1 MTIRERIER
10 SEYQDLSPF
19 AFKAKETEG
28 REYPITKCDIRT
40 DFMRDRDR
48 IVHCKSFRRLKD
60 KTQVYLNPMSSHYRT
75 RLTHTLEV
83 SQIARTIAK
92 ALRLN
97 VDLTE
102 AIALGHD
109 LGHTPFGHA
118 GERELGRHVPFEHNV
133 QSLRIVEKL
142 ENGKGLNLTK
152 EVRDGILNHKK
163 GMHPSTLEGMAV
175 NFADRIAYVNHD
187 IDDAM
192 RSGLF
197 DESFLPKEC
206 TDILGTSYGERINS
220 MVLGII
226 EESEGKAELCMRV
239 DIAEAM
245 EGLRTFMFENVYFN
259 PIVKSEEKKVCY
271 IIDLLFERYQKQ
283 PELMRG
289 VSMEMVE
296 REGIDIVVAD
306 HIAGMTDKY
315 ATQQFE
321 ELFLPHSWKML

>member
-1 MTIRERIER
+1 MTIRERIEM
-10 SEYQDLSPF
+10 SEYQNLSPF
-19 AFKAKETEG
+19 AFKARETGG
-28 REYPITKCDIRT
+28 REYPVTECDIRT
-40 DFMRDRDR
+40 EFMRDRDR

-97 VDLTE
+97 EDLTE

-118 GERELGRHVPFEHNV
+118 GERELCKHIQFEHNV

-142 ENGKGLNLTK
+142 ENGKGLNLTI

-163 GMHPSTLEGMAV
+163 GMKPMTLEGMAV
-175 NFADRIAYVNHD
+175 NFADRIAYINHD

-197 DESFLPKEC
+197 DETRLPGEC
-206 TDILGTSYGERINS
+206 TKVLGRGYGERINT
-220 MVLGII
+220 MVLGVI
-226 EESEGKAELCMRV
+226 ESSEGKSELSMTGE
-239 DIAEAM
+239 IAEAM
-245 EGLRTFMFENVYFN
+245 ENLRQFMFDNVYFN
-259 PIVKSEEKKVCY
+259 PEVKSEEKKVCH
-271 IIDLLFERYQKQ
+271 IIDLLFERYRKR
-283 PELMRG
+283 PELMG
-289 VSMEMVE
+289 PQQAHTIETD
-296 REGIDIVVAD
+296 GIDMAVAD
-306 HIAGMTDKY
+306 YIAGMTDKF

-321 ELFLPHSWKML
+321 ELFMPQSWKML